1 MRKILMKR
9 YPRELKANLF
19 RYLSLFLLITFC
31 MFLIISIVD
40 AAERVIRGTER
51 NQAESVLEDGQI
63 TTFNPFTEEQLKE
76 IEDAGI
82 TIEPHFSF
90 EYTLENGSVLRMF
103 VNREKID
110 KVVLDSGKLPEKSD
124 EIVLEKRFAEEN
136 HYSAGGIIILGEK
149 EYKITGTG
157 SSVDYDAPY
166 RKLSDT
172 IIDSSTFGTAFL
184 TKEGYD
190 ELKKSGGSGEE
201 LTYAFLLG
209 DHTAAEFK
217 EMVKDFEFDY
227 KKVEDPYYQELLS
240 DTYGKKDEIQDG
252 INDLVDGVDELADGV
267 DELKDGTKELAD
279 GMEELYDGSVE
290 LYDGSVELYDGMK
303 ELKDGTKEFRD
314 GVDELTDGVT
324 KLEDGANALENGS
337 NALNGGLWS
346 LNNGT
351 ANLRD
356 ALREL
361 NNNNAQIEG
370 GADQIFQAYLTT
382 AQNSINEQ
390 LTAMGMPGI
399 SLNAENYSDVLSGL
413 AERLSKAGMD
423 ASGINDVKDS
433 LNGIEAYANGVKQ
446 YTGAVSQITEGAGSL
461 ADGSAQAF
469 SGSGSLHEGT
479 VAFRD
484 GIAEFRDGTG
494 ELTEATKKLD
504 DGAKELSDGS
514 KELSDGTRELSDGVK
529 EVYDGSIE
537 LDDGVKELKDGVKEL
552 KDGVGDLKEQSDEM
566 LDKLFQD
573 SPDNITEFML
583 KDENNRIGGAAG
595 DLQMNRS
602 VGLLAG
608 VIVMVLFT
616 YVLSVFVI
624 HQIQSESS
632 VIGALYSL
640 GVRKKELVS
649 HYITLPTL
657 VCFLG
662 GLCGG
667 LLGLC
672 KFGSDTQMGD
682 TYSYYS
688 VPWFGMMVPLY
699 LIIYAVAMPPLVS
712 ALVNYIVINKSLS
725 RTALSLL
732 RNEQK
737 VSRRNNIKLG
747 KMNFIN
753 TYRTRQFLR
762 EIRTA
767 LTILFG
773 MIISLLVLMMGLDC
787 YVLCESAGRLNSED
801 VKYQY
806 MYSYKYPTKEPP
818 EGGEPLYVQ
827 SLKKEQYGFN
837 LDITVMG
844 IDEDNPY
851 IDVKTVPGKNKIV
864 ASDSVAVRY
873 KVGVGDKIIFSD
885 TANDIDYAFTVA
897 DIVPYSVGLTV
908 FMDID
913 DMRDLFGE
921 EDDYYNVVMSDH
933 ELEIEEGRIYS
944 VTSKEDIDKAADIF
958 LKLMKSMFVTLIG
971 ASAVIFALVMYL
983 MIAVMIDRSSFGI
996 SLLKIFG
1003 FRKGEIQKLYLDGNR
1018 LMILLGA
1025 LIAVPVSKYFMD
1037 SIFPSFI
1044 GNVACAIHLEF
1055 PWYLYVMIFAGIL
1068 ATYEVINLFM
1078 MAKLS
1083 RVSQTE
1089 VLKNRD

>member
-1 MRKILMKR
+1 MRKVLMKR
-9 YPRELKANLF
+9 YPRDLKANLF

-63 TTFNPFTEEQLKE
+63 TTFTPFTEEQINE
-76 IEDAGI
+76 IEEAGI
-82 TIEPHFSF
+82 TIEPHFNF
-90 EYTLENGSVLRMF
+90 EYMLDNGSILRLF

-110 KVVLDSGKLPEKSD
+110 KVALDNGELADEAD
-124 EIVLEKRFAEEN
+124 EITLEKRFAAEN
-136 HYSAGGIIILGEK
+136 DYKVGSVIKIGEK
-149 EYKITGTG
+149 DFTVTGIG

-172 IIDSSTFGTAFL
+172 IIDSSTFGIGFL
-184 TKEGYD
+184 TEEGYE
-190 ELKKSGGSGEE
+190 ELKKSGGGSEE

-209 DHTAAEFK
+209 DNTASDFK
-217 EMVKDFEFDY
+217 EMVKNFDFDY
-227 KKVEDPYYQELLS
+227 KKVKDPYYQEMLS
-240 DTYGKKDEIQDG
+240 DTYGKKDEIEDG
-252 INDLVDGVDELADGV
+252 INDLVDGVKELSDGV
-267 DELKDGTKELAD
+267 DELKDGSRELAD

-290 LYDGSVELYDGMK
+290 LYDGTK
-303 ELKDGTKEFRD
+303 ELKDGTKEFKD
-314 GVDELTDGVT
+314 GAAELTDGVT
-324 KLEDGANALENGS
+324 KLEDGANALESGS

-356 ALREL
+356 ALRQL
-361 NNNNAQIEG
+361 TSNNAQIEG
-370 GADQIFQAYLTT
+370 GADQIFASLLLT

-390 LTAMGMPGI
+390 LSAVGMPAI
-399 SLNAENYSDVLSGL
+399 SLSADNYSEVLTGL
-413 AERLSKAGMD
+413 ASQLSAAGID
-423 ASGINDVKDS
+423 PSGINETKNS
-433 LNGIEAYANGVKQ
+433 LDGIAAYANGVKQ
-446 YTGAVSQITEGAGSL
+446 YTGAVSQITEGAGQL

-469 SGSGSLHEGT
+469 SGSGSLHDGT
-479 VAFRD
+479 VSFRD
-484 GIAEFRDGTG
+484 GIAEFKKGTG
-494 ELTEATKKLD
+494 EFTDATRKLD

-514 KELSDGTRELSDGVK
+514 KELSDGVK
-529 EVYDGSIE
+529 EAYDGSVE
-537 LDDGVKELKDGVKEL
+537 LDDGVKELQDGVTEL
-552 KDGVGDLKEQSDEM
+552 REGVDDLKEQSDEM
-566 LDKLFQD
+566 IDKLFKD

-595 DLQMNRS
+595 DLEMNRS

-608 VIVMVLFT
+608 VIVMILFT

-624 HQIQSESS
+624 HQIQNESS

-737 VSRRNNIKLG
+737 TGRRNNIKLG

-753 TYRTRQFLR
+753 TYRTRQLLR

-818 EGGEPLYVQ
+818 EGGEPVYVQ

-844 IDEDNPY
+844 IDDDNPY
-851 IDVKTVPGKNKIV
+851 IDVKTVPGKNKII

-885 TANDIDYAFTVA
+885 TANDIDYSFTVA

-913 DMRDLFGE
+913 DMRELFGE
-921 EDDYYNVVMSDH
+921 DDDYYNVVMSDH
-933 ELEIEEGRIYS
+933 ELDIEEGRLYS
-944 VTSKEDIDKAADIF
+944 VTSKADIDKAAGIF
-958 LKLMKSMFVTLIG
+958 LKLMQSMFTMLIG
-971 ASAVIFALVMYL
+971 ASAVIFGLVMYL

-1003 FRKGEIQKLYLDGNR
+1003 FRKGEIKKLYLDGNR
-1018 LMILLGA
+1018 FMIIAGA
-1025 LIAVPVSKYFMD
+1025 LVAVPVAKWFMD
-1037 SIFPSFI
+1037 TIFPSFI

-1078 MAKLS
+1078 MAKLN
-1083 RVSQTE
+1083 RVNQTE
-1089 VLKNRD
+1089 VLKNRE

>member
-9 YPRELKANLF
+9 YPRDLKANLF

-63 TTFNPFTEEQLKE
+63 TTFTPFTEEQIKE
-76 IEDAGI
+76 IEDADI
-82 TIEPHFSF
+82 TIEPHFNF
-90 EYTLENGSVLRMF
+90 EYTLENGSIIRIF
-103 VNREKID
+103 ANREKID
-110 KVVLDSGKLPEKSD
+110 KVALDTGKLAETND
-124 EIVLEKRFAEEN
+124 EIVLEKRFAAEN
-136 HYSAGGIIILGEK
+136 NYSVGGTIQIGEK
-149 EYKITGTG
+149 EYKITGIG

-172 IIDSSTFGTAFL
+172 IIDSSTFGIGFL
-184 TKEGYD
+184 TKEGYE
-190 ELKKSGGSGEE
+190 ELKKTGGGSEE

-209 DHTAAEFK
+209 NHTATEFK
-217 EMVKDFEFDY
+217 EMVKDFDFDY
-227 KKVEDPYYQELLS
+227 KKVEDPYYQEMLS
-240 DTYGKKDEIQDG
+240 DTYGKKDEITDG
-252 INDLVDGVDELADGV
+252 INDLVDGVKELADGV

-290 LYDGSVELYDGMK
+290 LYDGSVELYDGTK
-303 ELKDGTKEFRD
+303 ELKNGTKEFRD
-314 GVDELTDGVT
+314 GIV
-324 KLEDGANALENGS
+324 
-337 NALNGGLWS
+337 
-346 LNNGT
+346 
-351 ANLRD
+351 
-356 ALREL
+356 
-361 NNNNAQIEG
+361 
-370 GADQIFQAYLTT
+370 
-382 AQNSINEQ
+382 
-390 LTAMGMPGI
+390 
-399 SLNAENYSDVLSGL
+399 
-413 AERLSKAGMD
+413 
-423 ASGINDVKDS
+423 
-433 LNGIEAYANGVKQ
+433 
-446 YTGAVSQITEGAGSL
+446 
-461 ADGSAQAF
+461 
-469 SGSGSLHEGT
+469 
-479 VAFRD
+479 
-484 GIAEFRDGTG
+484 EFKVGTG
-494 ELTEATKKLD
+494 ELTDATKKLD
-504 DGAKELSDGS
+504 DGAKELSDGT
-514 KELSDGTRELSDGVK
+514 KELSDGSKELSDGVK
-529 EVYDGSIE
+529 EAYDGSIE
-537 LDDGVKELKDGVKEL
+537 LDDGAGELKDGVTEL
-552 KDGVGDLKEQSDEM
+552 KDGVDDLKEQSDEM
-566 LDKLFQD
+566 LDKFFKD
-573 SPDNITEFML
+573 SPNNITEFML

-624 HQIQSESS
+624 HQIQNESS

-672 KFGSDTQMGD
+672 KFGSDSQMGD

-753 TYRTRQFLR
+753 TYRTRQLLR

-837 LDITVMG
+837 LDITIMG
-844 IDEDNPY
+844 IDDDNPY
-851 IDVKTVPGKNKIV
+851 IDVKTIPGKNKII

-933 ELEIEEGRIYS
+933 ELEIEEGRLYS
-944 VTSKEDIDKAADIF
+944 VTSKADIDKAADIF

-971 ASAVIFALVMYL
+971 ASVVIFGLVMYL

-1003 FRKGEIQKLYLDGNR
+1003 FRKGEIRKLYLDGNR
-1018 LMILLGA
+1018 LMILFGA
-1025 LIAVPVSKYFMD
+1025 IIAVPVSKWFMD
-1037 SIFPSFI
+1037 TIFPSFI

-1055 PWYLYVMIFAGIL
+1055 PWYLYVLIFIGIL
-1068 ATYEVINLFM
+1068 ATYEAINLFM
-1078 MAKLS
+1078 MAKLN
-1083 RVSQTE
+1083 RVNQTE
-1089 VLKNRD
+1089 VLKNRE

>member
-1 MRKILMKR
+1 MRKILMRR
-9 YPRELKANLF
+9 YPRDLKANLF

-63 TTFNPFTEEQLKE
+63 TTFTPFSTEQIKA

-90 EYTLENGSVLRMF
+90 EYTLKDGSVIRLF
-103 VNREKID
+103 ANREKID
-110 KVVLDSGKLPEKSD
+110 KVVLDSGRLAETPD
-124 EIVLEKRFAEEN
+124 EIVLEKRFAAEN
-136 HYSAGGIIILGEK
+136 AYSTGGTISIGEK
-149 EYKITGTG
+149 EFRITGIG

-172 IIDSSTFGTAFL
+172 IIDSSTFGVGFL
-184 TKEGYD
+184 TKEGYE
-190 ELKKSGGSGEE
+190 ELKKRGGASEE

-209 DHTAAEFK
+209 DHTATEFK
-217 EMVKDFEFDY
+217 EMVKGFDFDY
-227 KKVEDPYYQELLS
+227 KKVDDPYYQELIA
-240 DTYGKKDEIQDG
+240 DTYGKKDEITDG

-267 DELKDGTKELAD
+267 GELKDGTRELAD
-279 GMEELYDGSVE
+279 GMEELYDGSKE
-290 LYDGSVELYDGMK
+290 LYDGSRELADGAKELENGSAELQKGVGELYDGAGG
-303 ELKDGTKEFRD
+303 LKDGTGSLTDGLKQLQVGANSLKNGLGELKKSNGAINGGANAVFAGNLSMAQNMVNQAIVPFGMAPVTLTPDNYGAVLTGLANTMQMYGQSPASILSLKESLDQIASFVSGLKGYTGAVEKIEKGSVDLTGGIDKTVGGSAELDKGAGSFKEGVGSVKD
-314 GVDELTDGVT
+314 GSAKLTDGV
-324 KLEDGANALENGS
+324 
-337 NALNGGLWS
+337 
-346 LNNGT
+346 
-351 ANLRD
+351 
-356 ALREL
+356 REL
-361 NNNNAQIEG
+361 
-370 GADQIFQAYLTT
+370 
-382 AQNSINEQ
+382 
-390 LTAMGMPGI
+390 
-399 SLNAENYSDVLSGL
+399 
-413 AERLSKAGMD
+413 SK
-423 ASGINDVKDS
+423 
-433 LNGIEAYANGVKQ
+433 
-446 YTGAVSQITEGAGSL
+446 GAGEL
-461 ADGSAQAF
+461 A
-469 SGSGSLHEGT
+469 
-479 VAFRD
+479 
-484 GIAEFRDGTG
+484 
-494 ELTEATKKLD
+494 
-504 DGAKELSDGS
+504 DGAKELSDGT
-514 KELSDGTRELSDGVK
+514 KEA
-529 EVYDGSIE
+529 YDGCVE
-537 LDDGVKELKDGVKEL
+537 LDDGVAELQDGVGELKDGVRE
-552 KDGVGDLKEQSDEM
+552 LKEQSDEM
-566 LDKLFQD
+566 LDKIFSD
-573 SPDNITEFML
+573 SPDNITAFML
-583 KDENNRIGGAAG
+583 KEENIRIGGAAG
-595 DLQMNRS
+595 DLEMNRS

-624 HQIQSESS
+624 HQIQNESS

-682 TYSYYS
+682 TYNYYS

-737 VSRRNNIKLG
+737 VGRRNNIKLG

-753 TYRTRQFLR
+753 TYRIRQLLR

-773 MIISLLVLMMGLDC
+773 MFISLLVLMMGLDC

-801 VKYQY
+801 VKYSY

-818 EGGEPLYVQ
+818 EGGEGVYIQ
-827 SLKKEQYGFN
+827 TLKKEQYGFN

-844 IDEDNPY
+844 IDDDNPY
-851 IDVKTVPGKNKIV
+851 IDVKTIPGKNKIV

-873 KVGVGDKIIFSD
+873 KVGIGDKIIFSD

-921 EDDYYNVVMSDH
+921 DDDYYNVVMSDKK
-933 ELEIEEGRIYS
+933 LEIEEGRIYS
-944 VTSKEDIDKAADIF
+944 VTSKEEIDKAADIF
-958 LKLMKSMFVTLIG
+958 LKLMQSMFVTLIG
-971 ASAVIFALVMYL
+971 ASIVIFCLVMYL
-983 MIAVMIDRSSFGI
+983 MIAVMIDRASFGI

-1003 FRKGEIQKLYLDGNR
+1003 FRKGEVKKLYLDGNR
-1018 LMILLGA
+1018 IMIILA
-1025 LIAVPVSKYFMD
+1025 SVVAVPLAKWVMD

-1055 PWYLYVMIFAGIL
+1055 KWYLYVAIFGGIL
-1068 ATYEVINLFM
+1068 LSYEFISLLM
-1078 MAKLS
+1078 LRKLNK
-1083 RVSQTE
+1083 VKEVE
-1089 VLKNRD
+1089 VLKNRE

>member
-9 YPRELKANLF
+9 YPRDLKANLF

-31 MFLIISIVD
+31 MYLIISIVD

-63 TTFNPFTEEQLKE
+63 TTFTPFTEEQIKE
-76 IEDAGI
+76 IEDAGY

-90 EYTLENGSVLRMF
+90 EYILKDGSVIRMF

-110 KVVLDSGKLPEKSD
+110 KVALDSGRLAEAAD

-136 HYSAGGIIILGEK
+136 RYSVGGTIEIGEK
-149 EYKITGTG
+149 EYRITGTG

-184 TKEGYD
+184 TKEGYE
-190 ELKKSGGSGEE
+190 ELKKNGGASEE

-209 DHTAAEFK
+209 DHTATEFK
-217 EMVKDFEFDY
+217 EMVKDFDFDY
-227 KKVEDPYYQELLS
+227 KKVDDPYYQEMLE
-240 DTYGKKDEIQDG
+240 DTYGKRDEIADG
-252 INDLVDGVDELADGV
+252 IDDLVDGVNELADGV
-267 DELKDGTKELAD
+267 GELKDGTEELTD
-279 GMEELYDGSVE
+279 GMEELYDGSKE
-290 LYDGSVELYDGMK
+290 LYDGSKKLADGAKELENGSVELQKGVGELYDGAGS
-303 ELKDGTKEFRD
+303 LKDGTKSLHD
-314 GVDELTDGVT
+314 GLKQVQT
-324 KLEDGANALENGS
+324 GS
-337 NALNGGLWS
+337 NSLKKALGELKK
-346 LNNGT
+346 NNG
-351 ANLRD
+351 AVN
-356 ALREL
+356 
-361 NNNNAQIEG
+361 G
-370 GADQIFQAYLTT
+370 GADAVFAANLSAAQDMVNAAIVPFGMAPVTLTPDNYG
-382 AQNSINEQ
+382 AV
-390 LTAMGMPGI
+390 LT
-399 SLNAENYSDVLSGL
+399 GL
-413 AERLSKAGMD
+413 ANTLQMYGQNP
-423 ASGINDVKDS
+423 ASIQNLKDS
-433 LNGIEAYANGVKQ
+433 LDQIALFVHGLKE
-446 YTGAVSQITEGAGSL
+446 YTGAVEKIEKGSADLTGGIDKTVSGSGELDKGAGSL
-461 ADGSAQAF
+461 KEGV
-469 SGSGSLHEGT
+469 GKLKEGT
-479 VAFRD
+479 D
-484 GIAEFRDGTG
+484 KLTDGTK
-494 ELTEATKKLD
+494 ELSKGAKELS
-504 DGAKELSDGS
+504 DGAKELSDGT
-514 KELSDGTRELSDGVK
+514 KAA
-529 EVYDGSIE
+529 YDGCVE
-537 LDDGVKELKDGVKEL
+537 LDDGVGELKDGVEEL
-552 KDGVGDLKEQSDEM
+552 RDGVKDLKEQSDEM
-566 LDKLFQD
+566 LDKIFSE
-573 SPDNITEFML
+573 SPDNITAFML

-624 HQIQSESS
+624 HQIQNESS

-737 VSRRNNIKLG
+737 VGRRNNIKLG

-753 TYRTRQFLR
+753 TYRTRQMLR

-773 MIISLLVLMMGLDC
+773 MLISLLVLMMGLDC

-806 MYSYKYPTKEPP
+806 MYNYKYPTKEPP

-827 SLKKEQYGFN
+827 TLKKEQYGFN
-837 LDITVMG
+837 LDITIMG
-844 IDEDNPY
+844 IDDDNPY
-851 IDVKTVPGKNKIV
+851 INVKTVPGKNKIV

-873 KVGVGDKIIFSD
+873 NVGIGDKIIFSD

-921 EDDYYNVVMSDH
+921 DDDYYNVVMSDH

-944 VTSKEDIDKAADIF
+944 VTSKEDIDKAAGIF
-958 LKLMKSMFVTLIG
+958 LKLMSSMFITMIG
-971 ASAVIFALVMYL
+971 ASVVIFGLVMYL

-996 SLLKIFG
+996 SLLEIFG
-1003 FRKGEIQKLYLDGNR
+1003 FRKGEIKKLYLDGNR
-1018 LMILLGA
+1018 LMILFA
-1025 LIAVPVSKYFMD
+1025 AVIAVPASKWFMD
-1037 SIFPSFI
+1037 TIFPSFI

-1055 PWYLYVMIFAGIL
+1055 PWYLYVLIFAGIL
-1068 ATYEVINLFM
+1068 ATYEAINLFM
-1078 MAKLS
+1078 MAKLN
-1083 RVSQTE
+1083 RVNPSE
-1089 VLKNRD
+1089 VLKNRE

>member
-1 MRKILMKR
+1 MRKILMRR
-9 YPRELKANLF
+9 YPRDLKANLF

-63 TTFNPFTEEQLKE
+63 TAFTPFTGEQIKE
-76 IEDAGI
+76 IEDAGYI
-82 TIEPHFSF
+82 IEPHFNY
-90 EYTLENGSVLRMF
+90 EYMLDNGAIIRIF
-103 VNREKID
+103 ANREKID
-110 KVVLDSGKLPEKSD
+110 KVVLDNGKLAEKSD
-124 EIVLEKRFAEEN
+124 EIVLEKRFAAEN
-136 HYSAGGIIILGEK
+136 HYSVGGTIRIGEK
-149 EYKITGTG
+149 DYTITGIG

-172 IIDSSTFGTAFL
+172 IIDSSTFGIGFL
-184 TKEGYD
+184 TKEGYE
-190 ELKKSGGSGEE
+190 ELKKTGGGSEE

-209 DHTAAEFK
+209 DHTATEFK
-217 EMVKDFEFDY
+217 EMVKDFDFDY
-227 KKVEDPYYQELLS
+227 KKVEDPYYQEMLS

-252 INDLVDGVDELADGV
+252 INDLVDGVKELADGV
-267 DELKDGTKELAD
+267 DELKDGTGELAD

-290 LYDGSVELYDGMK
+290 LYDGSLELYDGTK

-314 GVDELTDGVT
+314 GVEEFTEGVT
-324 KLEDGANALENGS
+324 KLEDGANALESGS

-346 LNNGT
+346 LNNG
-351 ANLRD
+351 AASLRD

-361 NNNNAQIEG
+361 NNNNSQIEG
-370 GADQIFQAYLTT
+370 GADQIFSSLLLT

-390 LTAMGMPGI
+390 LSGAGMPAI
-399 SLNAENYSDVLSGL
+399 SLNEENYSEVLTGLAQQLSG
-413 AERLSKAGMD
+413 AGMD
-423 ASGINDVKDS
+423 ASGINEMKNS
-433 LNGIEAYANGVKQ
+433 LDGIAAYTKGVRQ
-446 YTGAVSQITEGAGSL
+446 YTGAVSRITEGAGSL

-469 SGSGSLHEGT
+469 SGSGSLHDGT

-484 GIAEFRDGTG
+484 GISEFKNGTG
-494 ELTEATKKLD
+494 ELTDATKKLD

-514 KELSDGTRELSDGVK
+514 KELSDGTKELSDGVK
-529 EVYDGSIE
+529 EAYDGSIE
-537 LDDGVKELKDGVKEL
+537 LDDGVRELKDGVTEL
-552 KDGVGDLKEQSDEM
+552 KDGVDDLKEQSDEM
-566 LDKLFQD
+566 LDKLFKE

-595 DLQMNRS
+595 DLEMNRS

-624 HQIQSESS
+624 HQIQNESS

-672 KFGSDTQMGD
+672 KFGSDAQMGD

-688 VPWFGMMVPLY
+688 VPWFGMMVPVY
-699 LIIYAVAMPPLVS
+699 LIVYAVAMPPLVS

-753 TYRTRQFLR
+753 TYRTRQLLR

-806 MYSYKYPTKEPP
+806 MYSYKYPTKDPP

-837 LDITVMG
+837 LDITIMG
-844 IDEDNPY
+844 IDDDNPY
-851 IDVKTVPGKNKIV
+851 IDVKTVPGKNKII

-921 EDDYYNVVMSDH
+921 DEDYYNVVMSDH
-933 ELEIEEGRIYS
+933 ELEIEEGRLYA
-944 VTSKEDIDKAADIF
+944 VTSKADIDKAAGIF
-958 LKLMKSMFVTLIG
+958 LKLMQSMFMMLIG
-971 ASAVIFALVMYL
+971 ASVLIFGLVMYL

-1003 FRKGEIQKLYLDGNR
+1003 FRKVEIQKLYLDGNR
-1018 LMILLGA
+1018 LMIIAGA
-1025 LIAVPVSKYFMD
+1025 LIAVPVSKWFMD
-1037 SIFPSFI
+1037 TIFPSFI

-1068 ATYEVINLFM
+1068 ATYELINLFM
-1078 MAKLS
+1078 MAKLN
-1083 RVSQTE
+1083 RVNQTE
-1089 VLKNRD
+1089 VLKNRE

>member
-9 YPRELKANLF
+9 YPRDLKANLF

-63 TTFNPFTEEQLKE
+63 TTFTPFTEEQIKE

-82 TIEPHFSF
+82 TIEPHFNF
-90 EYTLENGSVLRMF
+90 EYTLENGSIIRIF
-103 VNREKID
+103 ANREKID
-110 KVVLDSGKLPEKSD
+110 KVALDTGKLAETND
-124 EIVLEKRFAEEN
+124 EIVLEKRFAAEN
-136 HYSAGGIIILGEK
+136 NYSVGGTIQIGEK
-149 EYKITGTG
+149 EYKITGIG

-172 IIDSSTFGTAFL
+172 IIDSSTFGIGFL
-184 TKEGYD
+184 TKEGYE
-190 ELKKSGGSGEE
+190 ELKKTGGGSEE

-209 DHTAAEFK
+209 NHTATEFK
-217 EMVKDFEFDY
+217 EMVKDFDFDY
-227 KKVEDPYYQELLS
+227 KKVEDPYYQEMLS
-240 DTYGKKDEIQDG
+240 DTYGKKDEITDG
-252 INDLVDGVDELADGV
+252 INDLVDGVKELADGV

-290 LYDGSVELYDGMK
+290 LYDGSVELYDGTK
-303 ELKDGTKEFRD
+303 ELKNGTKEFRD
-314 GVDELTDGVT
+314 GIV
-324 KLEDGANALENGS
+324 
-337 NALNGGLWS
+337 
-346 LNNGT
+346 
-351 ANLRD
+351 
-356 ALREL
+356 
-361 NNNNAQIEG
+361 
-370 GADQIFQAYLTT
+370 
-382 AQNSINEQ
+382 
-390 LTAMGMPGI
+390 
-399 SLNAENYSDVLSGL
+399 
-413 AERLSKAGMD
+413 
-423 ASGINDVKDS
+423 
-433 LNGIEAYANGVKQ
+433 
-446 YTGAVSQITEGAGSL
+446 
-461 ADGSAQAF
+461 
-469 SGSGSLHEGT
+469 
-479 VAFRD
+479 
-484 GIAEFRDGTG
+484 EFKVGTG
-494 ELTEATKKLD
+494 ELTDATKKLD
-504 DGAKELSDGS
+504 DGAKELSDGT
-514 KELSDGTRELSDGVK
+514 KELSDGSKELSDGVK
-529 EVYDGSIE
+529 EAYDGSIE
-537 LDDGVKELKDGVKEL
+537 LDDGAGELKDGVTEL
-552 KDGVGDLKEQSDEM
+552 KDGVDDLKEQSDEM
-566 LDKLFQD
+566 LDKFFKD
-573 SPDNITEFML
+573 SPNNITEFML

-624 HQIQSESS
+624 HQIQNESS

-672 KFGSDTQMGD
+672 KFGSDSQMGD

-753 TYRTRQFLR
+753 TYRTRQLLR

-837 LDITVMG
+837 LDITIMG
-844 IDEDNPY
+844 IDDDNPY
-851 IDVKTVPGKNKIV
+851 IDVKTIPGKNKII

-933 ELEIEEGRIYS
+933 ELEIEEGRLYS
-944 VTSKEDIDKAADIF
+944 VTSKADIDKAADIF

-971 ASAVIFALVMYL
+971 ASVVIFGLVMYL

-1003 FRKGEIQKLYLDGNR
+1003 FQKGEIRKLYLDGNR
-1018 LMILLGA
+1018 LMILFGA
-1025 LIAVPVSKYFMD
+1025 IIAVPVSKWFMD
-1037 SIFPSFI
+1037 TIFPSFI

-1055 PWYLYVMIFAGIL
+1055 PWYLYVLIFIGIL
-1068 ATYEVINLFM
+1068 ATYEAINLFM
-1078 MAKLS
+1078 MAKLN
-1083 RVSQTE
+1083 RVNQTE
-1089 VLKNRD
+1089 VLKNRE

>member
-9 YPRELKANLF
+9 YPRDLKANLF

-51 NQAESVLEDGQI
+51 NQRESVLEDGQI
-63 TTFNPFTEEQLKE
+63 TTFSALTEEQIKE
-76 IEDAGI
+76 IEEAGF

-90 EYTLENGSVLRMF
+90 EYMLEDGSVLRLF
-103 VNREKID
+103 KNRELID
-110 KVVLDSGKLPEKSD
+110 KVALDNGRLAETAD
-124 EIVLEKRFAEEN
+124 EIVLEKRFAAEN
-136 HYSAGGIIILGEK
+136 NYFVGGFIRIGNK
-149 EYKITGTG
+149 DYQITGIG

-172 IIDSSTFGTAFL
+172 IIDSSSFGIGFL
-184 TKEGYD
+184 TKEGYE
-190 ELKKSGGSGEE
+190 ELKKTGGGSEE

-209 DHTAAEFK
+209 GKSSTEFK
-217 EMVKDFEFDY
+217 EMVQDFDFDY
-227 KKVEDPYYQELLS
+227 KKVDDPYYQEMLK
-240 DTYGKKDEIQDG
+240 DTYGKKDEITDG
-252 INDLVDGVDELADGV
+252 INELVDGVKELADGV
-267 DELKDGTKELAD
+267 DELKDGTGELAN

-290 LYDGSVELYDGMK
+290 LYDGSR
-303 ELKDGTKEFRD
+303 ELKKGTKEFRD
-314 GVDELTDGVT
+314 GVGELTDGVT
-324 KLEDGANALENGS
+324 KLEDGANALESGTD
-337 NALNGGLWS
+337 ALNGGLWS

-351 ANLRD
+351 SSLRT
-356 ALREL
+356 ALKEL
-361 NNNNAQIEG
+361 SKNNGAIEG
-370 GADQIFQAYLTT
+370 GADQIFAAMLATCENT
-382 AQNSINEQ
+382 INEQ
-390 LTAMGMPGI
+390 ITPMGMPAI
-399 SLNAENYSDVLSGL
+399 SLKADNYGEVLEGL
-413 AERLSKAGMD
+413 AGQMEKAGMD
-423 ASGINDVKDS
+423 ASGVRGMISS
-433 LNGIEAYANGVKQ
+433 LDGIAAYSNGVKQ
-446 YTGAVSQITEGAGSL
+446 YTGAVNQITEGAEKL
-461 ADGSAQAF
+461 TDGSAQAF
-469 SGSGSLHEGT
+469 NGSGSLHEGT

-484 GIAEFRDGTG
+484 GVVEFKNGTG
-494 ELTEATKKLD
+494 ELTDGAKKLD
-504 DGAKELSDGS
+504 DGAK
-514 KELSDGTRELSDGVK
+514 KLSDGTKELSDGVK
-529 EVYDGSIE
+529 EAYDGSIE
-537 LDDGVKELKDGVKEL
+537 LDDGVGELKDGVDELRDGVDEL
-552 KDGVGDLKEQSDEM
+552 KGQSDEM
-566 LDKLFQD
+566 LDKLFD
-573 SPDNITEFML
+573 RSPDNITEFML
-583 KDENNRIGGAAG
+583 KEENNRIGGAAG
-595 DLQMNRS
+595 DLEMNRS

-624 HQIQSESS
+624 HQIQNESS

-688 VPWFGMMVPLY
+688 VPWFGIMVPLY

-712 ALVNYIVINKSLS
+712 AIVNYIVINKSLS

-737 VSRRNNIKLG
+737 ISRRNNIKLG
-747 KMNFIN
+747 KMYFIN
-753 TYRTRQFLR
+753 TYRTRQLLR

-806 MYSYKYPTKEPP
+806 MYSYKYPTEIPP
-818 EGGEPLYVQ
+818 EGGEAVYVQ
-827 SLKKEQYGFN
+827 TLKKEQYGFN

-851 IDVKTVPGKNKIV
+851 INVKTIPGKNKIV

-873 KVGVGDKIIFSD
+873 NVGIGDKIVFSD

-921 EDDYYNVVMSDH
+921 EKDYYNVVMADH
-933 ELEIEEGRIYS
+933 ELDIEEGRLYA
-944 VTSKEDIDKAADIF
+944 VTSKADIDKAADIF

-971 ASAVIFALVMYL
+971 ASAVIFGLVMYL
-983 MIAVMIDRSSFGI
+983 MIAVMIDRSFFGI

-1003 FRKGEIQKLYLDGNR
+1003 FRKGEIKKLYLDGNR
-1018 LMILLGA
+1018 LMIIVGA
-1025 LIAVPVSKYFMD
+1025 LIAVPVSKWFMD
-1037 SIFPSFI
+1037 TIFPSFI

-1055 PWYLYVMIFAGIL
+1055 PWYMYLMIFAGIL
-1068 ATYEVINLFM
+1068 ITYEAINLFM
-1078 MAKLS
+1078 MGKLG
-1083 RVSQTE
+1083 RISQTE
-1089 VLKNRD
+1089 VLKNRE

>member
-9 YPRELKANLF
+9 YPRDLKANLF

-63 TTFNPFTEEQLKE
+63 TTFTPFTEEQIKE

-82 TIEPHFSF
+82 TIEPHFNF
-90 EYTLENGSVLRMF
+90 EYTLENGSIIRIF
-103 VNREKID
+103 ANREKID
-110 KVVLDSGKLPEKSD
+110 KVALDTGKLAETND
-124 EIVLEKRFAEEN
+124 EIVLEKRFAAEN
-136 HYSAGGIIILGEK
+136 NYSVGGTIQIGEK
-149 EYKITGTG
+149 EYKITGIG

-172 IIDSSTFGTAFL
+172 IIDSSTFGIGFL
-184 TKEGYD
+184 TKEGYE
-190 ELKKSGGSGEE
+190 ELKKTGGGSEE

-209 DHTAAEFK
+209 NHTATEFK
-217 EMVKDFEFDY
+217 EMVKDFDFDY
-227 KKVEDPYYQELLS
+227 KKVEDPYYQEMLS
-240 DTYGKKDEIQDG
+240 DTYGKKDEITDG
-252 INDLVDGVDELADGV
+252 INDLVDGVKELADGV

-290 LYDGSVELYDGMK
+290 LYDGSVELYDGTK
-303 ELKDGTKEFRD
+303 ELKNGTKEFRD

-324 KLEDGANALENGS
+324 KLEDGANALESGS

-356 ALREL
+356 ALKEL
-361 NNNNAQIEG
+361 NKNNAQIEG
-370 GADQIFQAYLTT
+370 GAEQIFQALLTST
-382 AQNSINEQ
+382 QNEINEQ

-399 SLNAENYSDVLSGL
+399 SLNTENYSDVLSGL
-413 AERLSKAGMD
+413 ADQLSKAGMD
-423 ASGINDVKDS
+423 ASGINDAKDS
-433 LNGIEAYANGVKQ
+433 LEGLEAYANGVKQ

-484 GIAEFRDGTG
+484 GIVEFKDGTG
-494 ELTEATKKLD
+494 ELTDATKKLD
-504 DGAKELSDGS
+504 DGAKELSDGT
-514 KELSDGTRELSDGVK
+514 KELSDGSKELSDGVK
-529 EVYDGSIE
+529 EAYDGSIE
-537 LDDGVKELKDGVKEL
+537 LDDGVGELKDGVTEL
-552 KDGVGDLKEQSDEM
+552 KDGVDDLKEQSDEM
-566 LDKLFQD
+566 LDKFFKD
-573 SPDNITEFML
+573 SPNNITEFML

-624 HQIQSESS
+624 HQIQNESS

-672 KFGSDTQMGD
+672 KFGSDSQMGD

-753 TYRTRQFLR
+753 TYRTRQLLR

-806 MYSYKYPTKEPP
+806 MYSYKYPAKEPP

-837 LDITVMG
+837 LDITIMG
-844 IDEDNPY
+844 IDDDNPY
-851 IDVKTVPGKNKIV
+851 IDVKTVPGKNKII

-933 ELEIEEGRIYS
+933 ELEIEEGRLYS
-944 VTSKEDIDKAADIF
+944 VTSKADIDKAADIF

-971 ASAVIFALVMYL
+971 ASVVIFGLVMYL

-1003 FRKGEIQKLYLDGNR
+1003 FRKGEIRKLYLDGNR
-1018 LMILLGA
+1018 LMILFGA
-1025 LIAVPVSKYFMD
+1025 VIAVPVSKWFMD
-1037 SIFPSFI
+1037 TIFPSFI

-1055 PWYLYVMIFAGIL
+1055 PWYLYVLIFVGIL
-1068 ATYEVINLFM
+1068 ATYEAINLFM
-1078 MAKLS
+1078 MAKLN
-1083 RVSQTE
+1083 RVNQTE
-1089 VLKNRD
+1089 VLKNRE